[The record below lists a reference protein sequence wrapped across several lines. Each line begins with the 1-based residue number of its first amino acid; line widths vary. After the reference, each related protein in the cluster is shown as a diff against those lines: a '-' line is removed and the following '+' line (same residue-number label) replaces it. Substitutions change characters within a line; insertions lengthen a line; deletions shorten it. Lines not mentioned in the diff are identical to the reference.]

1 MSLPWKS
8 EVLEHIQ
15 NMKLTMDED
24 EAMTI
29 QSVKRDKILEEF
41 SLSLVGQFL
50 TPKQINLR
58 AAKNLLRSMWK
69 LSDDMKIVEVG
80 EGLLQFKFL
89 MESQL
94 IWVWNNGP
102 WRFDNHLLALRRWE
116 KGTFVRSVTFS
127 KQPFWIQVWGLPFD
141 LINEE
146 AGSDISMSIGELVEV
161 DCKAFNSN
169 QSHFQRIQVEVPL
182 DKPLRRA
189 GPMISPEGE
198 LT

>member
-1 MSLPWKS
+1 MES
-8 EVLEHIQ
+8 EVLDHIQ

-80 EGLLQFKFL
+80 ERLLQFKFL
-89 MESQL
+89 MDSQL

-102 WRFDNHLLALRRWE
+102 WCFDNHLLALRRWE
-116 KGTFVRSVTFS
+116 KGTSVRSVTFS
-127 KQPFWIQVWGLPFD
+127 KQPFWIQVWGLLFD

-146 AGSDISMSIGELVEV
+146 AGSDISRSIGELVEV
-161 DCKAFNSN
+161 DCKAF
-169 QSHFQRIQVEVPL
+169 QL
-182 DKPLRRA
+182 KPIPFPA
-189 GPMISPEGE
+189 DTSGGP
-198 LT
+198 T